1 MITYQM
7 AAWPSQTIR
16 VFLEEKQTG
25 TIRKVTHGF
34 AYFPLGSKTPG
45 EVLPTIEEI
54 KATLEEM

>member
-1 MITYQM
+1 MITYQD
-7 AAWPSQTIR
+7 ATWPSEIIR
-16 VFLEEKQTG
+16 VSLEGKQTG

-45 EVLPTIEEI
+45 EILPTIAEI